1 MAGLAFRV
9 PIKSDPNDWKDPRHR
24 LGVEGEEAAIAH
36 LRERGWQVLDHRFRM
51 GRLEID
57 LVARRE
63 GIVAF
68 VEVKTRIGSGFGSPL
83 EAVTW
88 RKQREIGR
96 VAQAW
101 VDRRGVGG
109 ETYRFDVIGVTLS
122 RGGRRVIQHVEDAFR
137 LGWR

>member
-1 MAGLAFRV
+1 MAL
-9 PIKSDPNDWKDPRHR
+9 KSNPADWTDPRHR
-24 LGVEGEEAAIAH
+24 RGVAGERAAIGY
-36 LRERGWQVLDHRFRM
+36 LRTRGWVILHHRFRM

-63 GIVAF
+63 GVVAF
-68 VEVKTRIGSGFGSPL
+68 IEVKTRRSSAFGSPL

-101 VDRRGVGG
+101 IDRHGAVGY
-109 ETYRFDVIGVTLS
+109 TYRFDVIAVTLVDP
-122 RGGRRVIQHVEDAFR
+122 GPPQVEHVADAFR